1 MNLIIGII
9 ASAVIFFQL
18 QYFFAGFIWATGHGA
33 GSFLD
38 FWPIMTPLAILWG
51 GWILLKHKARKYR
64 TLFSLGFSILVIIVV
79 EILMPITPLKVYL
92 QQQTINTNNTQN
104 YYDNL
109 ASECKSKESESCC
122 LASVETMKAGNYSL
136 TPQEG
141 CPAGYQLN
149 KMRCIDS
156 LQWCQPVE
164 KSTNA
169 QTQSAPFS
177 LHFFTGGSIF
187 GSSFEV
193 KISGTNITYRESS
206 QGVNKEIQ
214 KIERTLLPA
223 ELADIQKIVADA
235 KLTSLQSQDFTKD
248 PLVPDQ
254 ASYRISI
261 SLNEKQNTIHCGIP
275 YSDTQ
280 PSTNCQ
286 KQIDKLRLILNS
298 ILGVNIY

>member
-1 MNLIIGII
+1 MNTKKILFISTIVLGLIVIG
-9 ASAVIFFQL
+9 AYAFVMQKGDS
-18 QYFFAGFIWATGHGA
+18 
-33 GSFLD
+33 D
-38 FWPIMTPLAILWG
+38 
-51 GWILLKHKARKYR
+51 
-64 TLFSLGFSILVIIVV
+64 LGDNQNIQNT
-79 EILMPITPLKVYL
+79 ITD
-92 QQQTINTNNTQN
+92 NTQN

-109 ASECKSKESESCC
+109 ASECKSKQSESCC
-122 LASVETMKAGNYSL
+122 LASVEAMKAGNY
-136 TPQEG
+136 TPAAQEG
-141 CPAGYQLN
+141 CPDGYQSN
-149 KMRCIDS
+149 MMRCIDS
-156 LQWCQPVE
+156 FRWCQPVE
-164 KSTNA
+164 KSTNT

-177 LHFFTGGSIF
+177 LDFFAGGSIF

-193 KISGTNITYRESS
+193 KIFGTNITYRETT
-206 QGVNKEIQ
+206 QGGSKEVQ

-223 ELADIQKIVADA
+223 ELTDIQKVVADA

-275 YSDTQ
+275 PSGTQ

-286 KQIDKLRLILNS
+286 KQIDKLRLKLNS